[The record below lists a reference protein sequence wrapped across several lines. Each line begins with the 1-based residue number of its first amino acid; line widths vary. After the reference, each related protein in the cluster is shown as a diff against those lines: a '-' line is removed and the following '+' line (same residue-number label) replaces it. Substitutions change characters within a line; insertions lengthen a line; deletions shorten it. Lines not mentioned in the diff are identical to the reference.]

1 MAQSILPVCCS
12 APLAEWPFI
21 CPLPGV
27 HLHSCSFDPADLSPD
42 AFSQAGIPAPEN
54 ILRAIAKRQTEF
66 LAGRLCARAALASL
80 GQQPLPADLDEEGTP
95 LWPSGLTGSITH
107 SHGLAAAVAG
117 NQQSWLSLGLDAE
130 ILMPAA
136 RATRL
141 AAQILTPAE
150 LQSLHSLPEA
160 ERAGRVSLTFCSK
173 ESLFKALYPLV
184 RQRFYF
190 QDAELLD
197 AQPEGQL
204 QLRLLRDLSPQWP
217 QGSLIQGQHTQLG
230 QHLLSLVCIA
240 RQPALG

>member
-66 LAGRLCARAALASL
+66 LAAPPVRPRAALASL
-80 GQQPLPADLDEEGTP
+80 GQQPLQADLDEEGTP

-107 SHGLAAAVAG
+107 SHGLAAAVAA

-160 ERAGRVSLTFCSK
+160 EQAGRVSLTFAARKVCSRR
-173 ESLFKALYPLV
+173 STHWYASVSIFRMPNCLTLSRKASCT
-184 RQRFYF
+184 
-190 QDAELLD
+190 A
-197 AQPEGQL
+197 
-204 QLRLLRDLSPQWP
+204 
-217 QGSLIQGQHTQLG
+217 
-230 QHLLSLVCIA
+230 
-240 RQPALG
+240 PAA